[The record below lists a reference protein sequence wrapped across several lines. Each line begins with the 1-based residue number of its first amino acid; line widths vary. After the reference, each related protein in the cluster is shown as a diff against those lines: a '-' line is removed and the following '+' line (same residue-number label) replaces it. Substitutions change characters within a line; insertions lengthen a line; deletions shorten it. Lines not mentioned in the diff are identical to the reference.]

1 MAVYAWPTDRLLQP
15 QVVAWGEANAVRGSG
30 IPPLGADEQTSE
42 VPFSHRW
49 VCDLVLTPTSL
60 KAERAVQEA
69 WITRLRGGIHRTTF
83 YHFQHPN
90 PYGTISASAKTLSGA
105 LAQGA
110 TTASIGTTTGDTLLP
125 GSMVGI
131 TTTAAVPLQVVR
143 VVVGG
148 TSAGGVLSFTFEP
161 PLRASANNGAAVV
174 LDRPAARFRLMDT
187 SWKQT
192 SAAFDAQPISLSF
205 REDPNP

>member
-1 MAVYAWPTDRLLQP
+1 MAVYAWPGERLVQP
-15 QVVAWGEANAVRGSG
+15 QVVAWGESNAVRGGGMS
-30 IPPLGADEQTSE
+30 PLGADEQTSE

-60 KAERAVQEA
+60 RAERAVQEA
-69 WITRLRGGIHRTTF
+69 WVTRLRGGIHRTTF
-83 YHFQHPN
+83 YHFQHPA
-90 PYGTISASAKTLSGA
+90 PYGTIGSASKSLSGA

-110 TTASIGTTTGDTLLP
+110 TTAAISTTTGDTLLP

-148 TSAGGVLSFTFEP
+148 TSAAGVLSFTFEP
-161 PLRASANNGAAVV
+161 PLRASAVNGAVV
-174 LDRPAARFRLMDT
+174 VFDRPAARFRLMDT

-192 SAAFDAQPISLSF
+192 WSALNAEPISLSF